1 MLPVYYVTHLIGLYL
16 FKAPLYTHTKGVD
29 MCPGCFYIAY
39 NALSLLPS
47 VWQLTAG
54 VESGTPV
61 GVRLSYVE
69 SFDPGIAKQHF
80 MALTL

>member
-1 MLPVYYVTHLIGLYL
+1 MAEKSKIFEDHYQDYCRQI
-16 FKAPLYTHTKGVD
+16 ASVD
-29 MCPGCFYIAY
+29 FASIKDRLKIQINNNIA
-39 NALSLLPS
+39 
-47 VWQLTAG
+47 QIQFFRAG

-69 SFDPGIAKQHF
+69 FFDPGIAKQHF